1 MANRGKIPVFNQLY
15 KILHDEYRG
24 GDSERQ
30 VFNTVE
36 RSLVLRDVDNLDP
49 KLFPWLFLMWGRS
62 EPIDA
67 PRTGEFAYNFE
78 IPVIVMTYADDFK
91 QEGLE
96 VNPDAARNASDR
108 LIVPTVEVADQNEN
122 PGVGDLEVDVVNFA
136 WDSYKPQFITP
147 TSEYVVRDW
156 WLGDTE
162 PPRFAPLQILQ
173 ISPFIRMMQINFIF
187 TIVEFIRF

>member
-1 MANRGKIPVFNQLY
+1 MFDGKIAVFNRLY
-15 KILHDEYRG
+15 QILHDEYRG

-36 RSLVLRDVDNLDP
+36 RSFVLRDVDNLDP

-62 EPIDA
+62 EPTDA

-91 QEGLE
+91 QEGLS
-96 VNPDAARNASDR
+96 VNPDAARNTDEQ

-122 PGVGDLEVDVVNFA
+122 PGVGDLEVDVVRFV
-136 WDSYKPQFITP
+136 WDGYKPQFITP
-147 TSEYVVRDW
+147 TAEYVVRDW

-162 PPRFAPLQILQ
+162 PPRLAPLQILQ
-173 ISPFIRMMQINFIF
+173 ISPFVRMMQINFIF

>member
-1 MANRGKIPVFNQLY
+1 MFDGKIAVFNRLY
-15 KILHDEYRG
+15 QILHDEYRG

-36 RSLVLRDVDNLDP
+36 RSFVLRDVDNLDP
-49 KLFPWLFLMWGRS
+49 NLFPWLFMMWGRS

-91 QEGLE
+91 QEGLS
-96 VNPDAARNASDR
+96 VNPDAARNASDQ

-122 PGVGDLEVDVVNFA
+122 PGVGDLEVDVVRFVWNG
-136 WDSYKPQFITP
+136 YKPQFIPP
-147 TSEYVVRDW
+147 TVEYVVRDW
-156 WLGDTE
+156 WIGDTE
-162 PPRFAPLQILQ
+162 PPRLAPLQILQ

-187 TIVEFIRF
+187 TIVEKVQF